1 MKNLKICNLKELNS
15 FELKRVEGGS
25 SVGTWAGR
33 ILGFAFRYYND
44 PAGLNNAGAK
54 YWAQK

>member
-15 FELKRVEGGS
+15 CELKSVEGGS
-25 SVGTWAGR
+25 FAGTWAGR

-44 PAGLNNAGAK
+44 LAGLNIAGAK
-54 YWAQK
+54 YWAQS

>member
-1 MKNLKICNLKELNS
+1 MKNLEICNLKELS
-15 FELKRVEGGS
+15 SLELMSVEGGS

-44 PAGLNNAGAK
+44 PAGLNNAMVKAMM
-54 YWAQK
+54 